1 MRIGVRKL
9 VASLLLT
16 VGAAVCPTLRAR
28 DATDPHW
35 LLEYRGVDSTGTN
48 NANQLMWDKR
58 FNPFIDHYL
67 PQKPNLGGKFGK
79 PENMGLVASEHFGLS
94 GTIHSDS
101 DRYYS
106 ADGCMAHVCQE
117 KGLLW
122 VDLDSASPTVVFA
135 VISVRND
142 PDIRGCKLY
151 LFTSQEL
158 SETDLPAD
166 LRNTINRWTA
176 KSPSDR
182 KAFDKISRAVIVG
195 PDGYEETAD
204 IEALGVSKEAQEKS
218 ENQ

>member
-1 MRIGVRKL
+1 
-9 VASLLLT
+9 
-16 VGAAVCPTLRAR
+16 
-28 DATDPHW
+28 
-35 LLEYRGVDSTGTN
+35 
-48 NANQLMWDKR
+48 
-58 FNPFIDHYL
+58 
-67 PQKPNLGGKFGK
+67 
-79 PENMGLVASEHFGLS
+79 
-94 GTIHSDS
+94 
-101 DRYYS
+101 
-106 ADGCMAHVCQE
+106 MAHVCQE